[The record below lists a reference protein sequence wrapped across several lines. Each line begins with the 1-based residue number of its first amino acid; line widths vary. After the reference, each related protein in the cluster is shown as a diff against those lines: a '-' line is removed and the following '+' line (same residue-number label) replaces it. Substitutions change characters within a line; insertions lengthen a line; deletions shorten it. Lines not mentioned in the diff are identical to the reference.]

1 MNKLIDNMFLGILI
15 GILVPLIVYSLLLT
29 FFQLFSE
36 ENPLRE
42 STMQVIA
49 LFVNFPV
56 FRKLLMEYKKDR
68 LGRGMLLST
77 LVLAGWFI
85 IHNKMLFF

>member
-1 MNKLIDNMFLGILI
+1 MDKLKDNLLLGIVV
-15 GILVPLIVYSLLLT
+15 GALVPFVSYTIILTLLAVVVD
-29 FFQLFSE
+29 

-49 LFVNFPV
+49 LFVNFPL
-56 FRKLLMEYKKDR
+56 FRTVLTKYKKDK

-77 LVLAGWFI
+77 FALAFWYI
-85 IHNKMLFF
+85 YHHEMLSF

>member
-1 MNKLIDNMFLGILI
+1 MFLGILI
-15 GILVPLIVYSLLLT
+15 GILVPVFVYALLLSV
-29 FFQLFSE
+29 FHLFLD

-42 STMQVIA
+42 STMQVIS

-56 FRKLLMEYKKDR
+56 FRKFLMEYKKDR

-77 LVLAGWFI
+77 LVLAAWFI

>member
-1 MNKLIDNMFLGILI
+1 MDSLKDHILLGVFI
-15 GILVPLIVYSLLLT
+15 GVVVPLVFYALLQTILET
-29 FFQLFSE
+29 ILS

-49 LFVNFPV
+49 LFVNFPL
-56 FRKLLMEYKKDR
+56 FRNLLTKYKKDR

-77 LVLAGWFI
+77 FVLAIWYI
-85 IHNKMLFF
+85 IHHNMIQF

>member
-1 MNKLIDNMFLGILI
+1 MNKLNDNMFLGILI
-15 GILVPLIVYSLLLT
+15 GILVPVFVYALLLSV
-29 FFQLFSE
+29 FHLFLD

-42 STMQVIA
+42 STMQVIS

-56 FRKLLMEYKKDR
+56 FRKFLMEYKKDR

-77 LVLAGWFI
+77 LVLAAWFI

>member
-15 GILVPLIVYSLLLT
+15 GILVPLTVYGLLLS
-29 FFQLFSE
+29 FFQFFLD

-42 STMQVIA
+42 STMHVIA

-77 LVLAGWFI
+77 LVLAAWFI

>member
-1 MNKLIDNMFLGILI
+1 MDKLKDNFFFGVII
-15 GILVPLIVYSLLLT
+15 GALVPFISYLIVFNLLA
-29 FFQLFSE
+29 FVVD

-49 LFVNFPV
+49 IFVNFPL
-56 FRKLLMEYKKDR
+56 FRSVLTKYKKDK

-77 LVLAGWFI
+77 FALAFWYI
-85 IHNKMLFF
+85 YHHEMLSF

>member
-1 MNKLIDNMFLGILI
+1 MDSLKDHILLGVFI
-15 GILVPLIVYSLLLT
+15 GVFVPLVSYALLQTILET
-29 FFQLFSE
+29 ILS

-49 LFVNFPV
+49 LFVNFPL
-56 FRKLLMEYKKDR
+56 FRNLLTKYKKDR

-77 LVLAGWFI
+77 FVLAIWYI
-85 IHNKMLFF
+85 IHHNMIQF